1 MKENIGKRGR
11 DKITGFEGIITC
23 YANHITG
30 CDSYSIQPR
39 IPEGK
44 TEIPESRAFDVGR
57 IEILPDEPL
66 KPESVAAPDGKKG
79 MCDIG
84 RTVN

>member
-1 MKENIGKRGR
+1 MKENIGKRAR

-39 IPEGK
+39 ILEGK
-44 TEIPESRAFDVGR
+44 NEIPESRAFDVGR
-57 IEILPDEPL
+57 IEILEDAV
-66 KPESVAAPDGKKG
+66 KPEQVAASDGKKG

-84 RTVN
+84 RMVN